1 MKLLTWLWRRPG
13 RKSGAQSKKILDT
26 PNSHHRIAWVNSHGL
41 SSPEYGRMDKVV
53 PHLKR
58 TKTCSSKTPYSE
70 AELDESVIAKHFHVS
85 PRQKCEKEFNE
96 YMKDKMVAA
105 KADFR
110 ELLKVC
116 EQKFSSSFVSI
127 YLRKMHALVAITS
140 EVLRTAKLIMALTIK
155 TNIFNLVCLLTSE
168 NLTLLVL
175 KISVFS
181 KSSFTLDL
189 SIALMK
195 SLKLSVIPNQ
205 NLKKCY

>member
-1 MKLLTWLWRRPG
+1 
-13 RKSGAQSKKILDT
+13 
-26 PNSHHRIAWVNSHGL
+26 
-41 SSPEYGRMDKVV
+41 
-53 PHLKR
+53 
-58 TKTCSSKTPYSE
+58 
-70 AELDESVIAKHFHVS
+70 
-85 PRQKCEKEFNE
+85 
-96 YMKDKMVAA
+96 MKDKMVAA